1 MDFVKLDSET
11 GIYHF
16 KLNDGSGLE
25 LCSNGAFDTCA
36 IQHESEIQ
44 SLITRLKDAEEKLE
58 RAVEWIKNAHK
69 KDCYF
74 MKPYTF
80 KDNPKCDCKKN
91 NFLKSLNPEPLPKEN
106 S

>member
-1 MDFVKLDSET
+1 MDYRKEYEKRT
-11 GIYHF
+11 GWTFDRIPT
-16 KLNDGSGLE
+16 NDYRNYLE
-25 LCSNGAFDTCA
+25 
-36 IQHESEIQ
+36 
-44 SLITRLKDAEEKLE
+44 TRLKDTEEKLE

-91 NFLKSLNPEPLPKEN
+91 NFLKSLTPEPLPKEN
-106 S
+106 